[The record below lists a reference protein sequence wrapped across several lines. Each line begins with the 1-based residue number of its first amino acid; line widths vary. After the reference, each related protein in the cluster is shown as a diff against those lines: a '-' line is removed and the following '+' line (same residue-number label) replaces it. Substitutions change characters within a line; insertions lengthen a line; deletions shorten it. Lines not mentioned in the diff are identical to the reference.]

1 MHEPLLGSA
10 ERRLLAND
18 RWRWRGRAF
27 ALVACVATA
36 FVARSAPRR
45 TVASLDMVPGDDW
58 STPAERNNWTLNST
72 WFWNNVANE
81 SATGNGTAR
90 NLTSGA
96 LDSDANG
103 VFVTELIAT
112 LGFSPYEHEAFYC
125 EIDYAYC
132 GRASCTRFKR
142 DKRGHDSVE
151 IAACACQSVPAK
163 SSEKTQIAFA
173 DTPLITLLAQSPKFV
188 AAMSDWVYGSYTYD
202 ETQAN
207 VCNDIANGE
216 YYPRL
221 HPDRLSLPSP
231 YWDGNDVE
239 VVVDTVSCPDDIAI
253 AVCSGAPCFEDTRD
267 ALRGPLAYT
276 CLCPVYPFEGSAS
289 FKLTAP
295 DVGHMQGCQ
304 TYAYSSSSSSYAYAA
319 SDGGYSSYSFSYAYD
334 TSDSGDGGDTSLCAR
349 QATSGHIEG
358 TKLQEWTVAAVDAM
372 STAPR
377 STDVTVC
384 RNWYG
389 K

>member
-1 MHEPLLGSA
+1 MA
-10 ERRLLAND
+10 ERDPLVVSNERPDLLND
-18 RWRWRGRAF
+18 RWRWRGRTF
-27 ALVACVATA
+27 ALAACVATA
-36 FVARSAPRR
+36 FVARHAQRR
-45 TVASLDMVPGDDW
+45 TVTSLDMVPGDDW

-72 WFWNNVANE
+72 WFYNNVANE
-81 SATGNGTAR
+81 SAARNGTH

-96 LDSDANG
+96 LDGDANG
-103 VFVTELIAT
+103 VFVTELIAK

-125 EIDYAYC
+125 EIEYAYC
-132 GRASCTRFKR
+132 GRASCTRYKR
-142 DKRGHDSVE
+142 DKHGHDGVE
-151 IAACACQSVPAK
+151 IAACACQAVPAK

-173 DTPLITLLAQSPKFV
+173 DTPLITLLAQSPHFV
-188 AAMSDWVYGSYTYD
+188 QAMSDWVYGSYTYD

-207 VCNDIANGE
+207 VCNGIADGE
-216 YYPRL
+216 YYPQL

-239 VVVDTVSCPDDIAI
+239 VVVDTMSCPDDIAI
-253 AVCSGAPCFEDTRD
+253 AVCSGAPCFEDERD
-267 ALRGPLAYT
+267 AVRGPLAYT
-276 CLCPVYPFEGSAS
+276 CLCPVYPFAGSSS
-289 FKLTAP
+289 FKLTVP

-304 TYAYSSSSSSYAYAA
+304 TYAYSDDSGSYTYSDSLYSYGYA
-319 SDGGYSSYSFSYAYD
+319 SDSADGGG
-334 TSDSGDGGDTSLCAR
+334 DSGLCAR

-358 TKLQEWTVAAVDAM
+358 SKLQEWTVAAVDAM